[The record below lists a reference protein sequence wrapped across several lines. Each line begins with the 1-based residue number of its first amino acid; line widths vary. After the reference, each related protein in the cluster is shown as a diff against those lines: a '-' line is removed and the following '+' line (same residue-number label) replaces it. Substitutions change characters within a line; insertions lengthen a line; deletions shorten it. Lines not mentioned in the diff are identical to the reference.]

1 MDNEL
6 VSEAQSFNQS
16 SQSSR
21 LVPSAGVAE
30 EETGKYGT
38 PVFQH
43 LFQLSLRDEFLYR
56 LLQHCSDSYSVQDRL
71 SDQIGLVE
79 GQELRERILNTIQL
93 PRGDII
99 ILCEVTY

>member
-79 GQELRERILNTIQL
+79 GHGALRADCDGFPSFLEF
-93 PRGDII
+93 PS
-99 ILCEVTY
+99 V